1 MNNKIIDDI
10 LWWIPFKHLRN
21 SIRSLL
27 NNIIYNIIDLNSKTN
42 DIQYSINDLNNK
54 INDLNNGINNI
65 QYNLHNLKELL
76 EKKLSVENIIYSYE
90 LAGIN
95 FYFYDSIISNTVAWV
110 QSEMEAYNFNT
121 IDFQEGDIV
130 IDIGANV
137 GMISIYLAKKY
148 PFLKIYAF
156 EPVKQNYENLLKN
169 IEINN
174 INEGIITAENVA
186 ITKDRRNMNIITP
199 LNNTGGSS
207 FCIERDLN
215 AINSNINLNVKSITF
230 DDIFEK
236 YNIDK
241 CKLLKIDCEGAE
253 YEILYNA
260 SENNLR
266 KCNNMRAE
274 FHGNELEQIK
284 LYEYCHKYI
293 KNIEYQKSICKLK

>member
-207 FCIERDLN
+207 FVIERDLN